1 MSTSPILL
9 VHICGGFV
17 GLLSG
22 FAAMTLRKGTARH
35 GLAGNIFF
43 VSMLCMSS
51 AATYLAI
58 VKSQAGNVFGG
69 ILTFYMV
76 LTGWL
81 TARRKDG
88 ETSPYDWVA
97 LLIPLAT
104 GAVILTFGVEAAQSA
119 TGSKAGVP
127 TGMYFFLGAVSLLS
141 AAGDIRMLVRGG
153 LYGMHRVARHLW
165 RMCFALFV
173 ASGSLFIARPH
184 LFPVFMRKTGMLI
197 FLGVLPLIML
207 IFWSINVRFA
217 KAYKKLASMRT
228 SNSDRGSSTKS
239 LSVAELTRS

>member
-9 VHICGGFV
+9 VHISGGIV

-22 FAAMTLRKGTARH
+22 FAAMTFRKGSRRH

-43 VSMLCMSS
+43 VSMMCMSS

-69 ILTFYMV
+69 ILTFYLV

-88 ETSPYDWVA
+88 ETSPYDWAA
-97 LLIPLAT
+97 LIIPLVT
-104 GAVILTFGVEAAQSA
+104 GAVILTFGVEAAQSP

-127 TGMYFFLGAVSLLS
+127 AGMYFFMGAISLLS

-153 LYGMHRVARHLW
+153 LYGVHRVTRHLW
-165 RMCFALFV
+165 RMCYALFV

-197 FLGVLPLIML
+197 LLGVLPLIML
-207 IFWSINVRFA
+207 IFWLIRVRFA
-217 KAYKKLASMRT
+217 KAYKRIASARASSSERRASSKTLPVAGLMR
-228 SNSDRGSSTKS
+228 S
-239 LSVAELTRS
+239 